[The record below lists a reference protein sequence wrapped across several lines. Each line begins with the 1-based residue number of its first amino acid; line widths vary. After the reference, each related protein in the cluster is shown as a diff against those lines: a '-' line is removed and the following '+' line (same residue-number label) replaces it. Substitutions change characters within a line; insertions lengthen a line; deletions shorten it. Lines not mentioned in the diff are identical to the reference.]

1 MQTVKN
7 CTFLGR
13 ILNRFSKDVGAVDEI
28 LPNTMIISIQILVVM
43 IGILVQV
50 LIINWWIIFAVI
62 IMLFLFGIIRRIY
75 LPMAQTIKRLEG
87 IGKLIFF
94 FLSR

>member
-1 MQTVKN
+1 M
-7 CTFLGR
+7 
-13 ILNRFSKDVGAVDEI
+13 DEI
-28 LPNTMIISIQILVVM
+28 LPNTMIISIQTLMVM
-43 IGILVQV
+43 IGILIQV

-62 IMLFLFGIIRRIY
+62 IMFILFGMIRRIY

-94 FLSR
+94 S